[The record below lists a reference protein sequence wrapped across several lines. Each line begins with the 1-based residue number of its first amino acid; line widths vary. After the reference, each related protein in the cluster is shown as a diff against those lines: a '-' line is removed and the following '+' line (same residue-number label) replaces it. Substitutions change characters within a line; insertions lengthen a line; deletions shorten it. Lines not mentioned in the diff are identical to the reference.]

1 MFSWYNFTNY
11 KTTQQTCIFIY
22 ILHTHKK
29 QAHYC
34 AHLRFHFEISL
45 KQMIIILLL
54 YFFAFC
60 HKRKLLLLNM
70 HLISY
75 YVIYCFSALYSAYHQ
90 KKNVQQSWSFK
101 KMSCGFWR
109 RWWRDKYFFQYFAYY
124 HIISTQQQITLY
136 FFHGSSLWQF
146 CRVLFCVLSR
156 FDMMLGWCVCVTRA
170 LSGSKMHD
178 LCKHTWIW
186 ICILCDASSY

>member
-34 AHLRFHFEISL
+34 AHLHFHFEISL
-45 KQMIIILLL
+45 KQMIITLLL

-90 KKNVQQSWSFK
+90 KK
-101 KMSCGFWR
+101 KMSSRAEVSKKCLVDSGDGDEETSIFSSIL
-109 RWWRDKYFFQYFAYY
+109 
-124 HIISTQQQITLY
+124 HIIISYQ
-136 FFHGSSLWQF
+136 HSSRLPCTFSWKLIMAILS
-146 CRVLFCVLSR
+146 CPVLRSVAF
-156 FDMMLGWCVCVTRA
+156 
-170 LSGSKMHD
+170 
-178 LCKHTWIW
+178 
-186 ICILCDASSY
+186 